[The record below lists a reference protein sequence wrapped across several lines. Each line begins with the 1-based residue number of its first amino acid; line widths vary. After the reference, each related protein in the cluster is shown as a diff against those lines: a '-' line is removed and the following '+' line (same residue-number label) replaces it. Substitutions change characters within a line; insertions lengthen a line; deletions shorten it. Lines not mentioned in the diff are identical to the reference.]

1 VHSPRI
7 AGFHRVVVQVMEGG
21 HDDAMKAAQARTD
34 HGSGEIALLA
44 ARYRQ
49 PLISWFARRG
59 VPADSLEDMA
69 HEVFARLAHNRLQSV
84 ETPEAYLFTTASSVM
99 IDRSRRDRAR
109 CRDQHVS
116 IDGIDISSDAPSPAR
131 IFEGKEALMRLSTI
145 LDELPERTRE
155 IFLLSRLDRLSNTQ
169 LAARHGISVSAIEKH
184 MTKALAHLRNRFGR

>member
-1 VHSPRI
+1 
-7 AGFHRVVVQVMEGG
+7 MTET
-21 HDDAMKAAQARTD
+21 ART
-34 HGSGEIALLA
+34 HGDRGEGEIAALA

-49 PLISWFARRG
+49 PLIRWFARRG

-69 HEVFARLAHNRLQSV
+69 HEVFARLAHGRLRSV

-99 IDRSRRDRAR
+99 IDRSRRDRVR
-109 CRDQHVS
+109 CRDQHDP
-116 IDGIDISSDAPSPAR
+116 IDGIDIRSDAPSPAR
-131 IFEGKEALMRLSTI
+131 IFEGKEALTRLSAI

-169 LAARHGISVSAIEKH
+169 LAARYGITVSSIEKH